1 MAIAYIYLIA
11 SAVLWGGVFHVIHYP
26 LSVAPPFVL
35 LTARFSLTALLLL
48 PWLLIRHNYRLAL
61 GRRNFYDLLF
71 LSVVGICGYNTF
83 FTYGMTLT
91 EPATGALIIAANPAM
106 TTLIARIWKKERISP
121 VRWLGIATAFAGLT
135 FIVFK
140 GDLGNALQLR
150 LAPGNLVL
158 LGAPFAW
165 AVYSVKSREVLQR
178 MPTTVVTAALIL
190 LSLPP
195 QAALAAVQLDGWRW
209 AVEPA
214 FWWPVLYLGIFAT
227 GVSYLCW
234 NKGVEL
240 IGAARSS
247 VFVNLIPVTTL
258 LVSLLLGQPL
268 NTYHYIG
275 GLIVV
280 AGVILATR
288 R

>member
-1 MAIAYIYLIA
+1 MATAYIYLIA
-11 SAVLWGGVFHVIHYP
+11 SAVLWGGVFHVILYP
-26 LSVAPPFVL
+26 LAVAPPFVL
-35 LTARFSLTALLLL
+35 LTTRFALTALLLL
-48 PWLLIRHNYRLAL
+48 PWLLVRRNYRLAL
-61 GRRNFYDLLF
+61 ARENFPDLLF

-83 FTYGMTLT
+83 FTYGMALT

-106 TTLIARIWKKERISP
+106 TTLIARVWKKERISP
-121 VRWLGIATAFAGLT
+121 IRWLGIATAFAGLAI
-135 FIVFK
+135 IVFK

-158 LGAPFAW
+158 LGAPLAW

-178 MPTTVVTAALIL
+178 MPTTVVTAALL
-190 LSLPP
+190 WLSLPP
-195 QAALAAVQLDGWRW
+195 QGILSALQLRDWKWAA
-209 AVEPA
+209 EPG

-268 NTYHYIG
+268 YTYHYVG